1 LLPLIIS
8 EDFDMKHIFQWLSH
22 SHLMQML
29 LSTLFVMVIFF
40 ANSLPV
46 IAGSSDPTQGTV
58 KLDEIQQKTQEAI
71 DAPAMS
77 LKSIEERSKGGLN
90 EVQGDADYGK
100 MIDSNDAKLPVV
112 EKAEEAID
120 KAKAKSKR

>member
-1 LLPLIIS
+1 MKRIS
-8 EDFDMKHIFQWLSH
+8 QWLSH
-22 SHLMQML
+22 SRLAQLL
-29 LSTLFVMVIFF
+29 LSTLFVAVIFF

-77 LKSIEERSKGGLN
+77 LKAIEERSKGGLN
-90 EVQGDADYGK
+90 EVQGSADYDK
-100 MIDSNDAKLPVV
+100 MINSDDAELPVV
-112 EKAEEAID
+112 EQAEDAAS
-120 KAKAKSKR
+120 KAKLKSKRK